1 MAREESEF
9 VLKSDFGVTL
19 AGGLAGGEEEEE
31 AAGEG
36 SGEGVGGGM
45 PSVAHGEVNIFPL
58 PLLPYQSEYPSRA
71 PSNHFCRTYRR

>member
-19 AGGLAGGEEEEE
+19 AGGLGEEEEAVE
-31 AAGEG
+31 AGEG
-36 SGEGVGGGM
+36 SREGLGGGGM

-58 PLLPYQSEYPSRA
+58 PLLPYRRDLSLNDPY
-71 PSNHFCRTYRR
+71 NHLYCT